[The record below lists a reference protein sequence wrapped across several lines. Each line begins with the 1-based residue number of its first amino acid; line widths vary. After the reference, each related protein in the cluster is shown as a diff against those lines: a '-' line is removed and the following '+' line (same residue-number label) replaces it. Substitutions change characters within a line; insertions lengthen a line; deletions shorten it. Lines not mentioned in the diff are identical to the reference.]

1 MDDTVWIGLLI
12 LGVILLA
19 VAGFLGYGAWKRWR
33 WVQTF
38 EAAQEV
44 TAGQAAQQRRGL
56 VRFSGLA
63 QPGEHGELT
72 APVSQGPCVYWKYEV
87 KERYRDRNS
96 KGRSRTRTR
105 VVDSGVSDMPFM
117 IADDEGAVMTWP
129 QDVEIHGI
137 QQSAADSS
145 SVGGLNLNLG
155 GLQIGGGG
163 TVQTNEWRIAPGT
176 RIYAMGEIAYSDDG
190 AVMLRAGDHAA
201 LVTGTPLDR
210 FIAKQKRNGL
220 LMGAGSVAAIVALIV
235 AAAVM
240 LT

>member
-1 MDDTVWIGLLI
+1 MDDNAWIGLLI
-12 LGVILLA
+12 LGVIVLA

-33 WVQTF
+33 WLQTF

-63 QPGEHGELT
+63 QPGEQGELI

-87 KERYRDRNS
+87 KERYRDRDS

-105 VVDSGVSDMPFM
+105 VVDSGVSDAPFA
-117 IADDEGAVMTWP
+117 IADDEGAVMAWP
-129 QDVEIHGI
+129 GEVEIYSI

-145 SVGGLNLNLG
+145 SVGGLSLNLG
-155 GLQIGGGG
+155 GLQLGGGG

-176 RIYAMGEIAYSDDG
+176 RVYAMGEIAYSDEG
-190 AVMLRAGDHAA
+190 SVMLRAGDHAA
-201 LVTGTPLDR
+201 LVTGTPLDA
-210 FIAKQKRNGL
+210 FVAKQKRNGL
-220 LMGAGSVAAIVALIV
+220 LMAIGAAAALVALIV
-235 AAAVM
+235 AASVM